1 MINFIFASL
10 GLILLSRQLLNEDH
24 KLQILANRFEIE
36 ILTIKILIL
45 SKAKVQTSNKFFK
58 L

>member
-1 MINFIFASL
+1 MINFIFESW
-10 GLILLSRQLLNEDH
+10 GLILLLRQLLNEDH